1 MTAAT
6 ITARVRT
13 QDPTREVVVLTVTD
27 AETFTSEKFGNVEA
41 ANATWNEDLGATAIP
56 GPFLAISTNVVT
68 IHAGG
73 VTDKKLCLEL
83 FGHLG
88 A

>member
-13 QDPTREVVVLTVTD
+13 QDPTREIVILTISD
-27 AETFTSEKFGNVEA
+27 AETYTSEKFGNVEA
-41 ANATWNEDLGATAIP
+41 ANFSFQEDMDALGVVP
-56 GPFLAISTNVVT
+56 GVTIATNVIT
-68 IHAGG
+68 FDCTG
-73 VTDKKLCLEL
+73 VTDKKICLEL

>member
-6 ITARVRT
+6 ITSRIRT
-13 QDPTREVVVLTVTD
+13 QDPTREVVILTITD
-27 AETFTSEKFGNVEA
+27 GETFTSEKFGNVEGVA
-41 ANATWNEDLGATAIP
+41 YAFNEDMGALAVVPGFAI
-56 GPFLAISTNVVT
+56 ATNVIT
-68 IHAGG
+68 FHCTG